1 MSETE
6 FIHLLRRRD
15 EQAFQQLIVEQRSR
29 VFNTCFNILQSIED
43 GEDVCQDVV
52 IEIFQSISKFK
63 GDSQLS
69 TWIYRIAI
77 TKSLEFLRKK
87 NRKKRFGFFQS
98 LTGQGDYELNQPAN
112 FDHPGIQLE
121 NKELS
126 RFLFAAIEKL
136 PERQK
141 VAFLLHKTENLS
153 YADIAEVMEISV
165 SSVESLLFRAKQGLQ
180 KILNTYY
187 ENNFK

>member
-1 MSETE
+1 LSETE

-126 RFLFAAIEKL
+126 RILFAAIEKL

>member
-43 GEDVCQDVV
+43 GEDVCQDVF

-87 NRKKRFGFFQS
+87 NRKKRFGFF

-126 RFLFAAIEKL
+126 RILFAAIEKL

>member
-6 FIHLLRRRD
+6 FIHLLKNRN
-15 EQAFQQLIVEQRSR
+15 EQAFQQLIVEQRGR
-29 VFNTCFNILQSIED
+29 VFNTCLNFLQSRED
-43 GEDVCQDVV
+43 AEDVCQDVFV
-52 IEIFQSISKFK
+52 EVLQSISKFK
-63 GDSQLS
+63 GESQLS
-69 TWIYRIAI
+69 TWIYRITV

-87 NRKKRFGFFQS
+87 SRKKRFGFLQS
-98 LTGQGDYELNQPAN
+98 LTGENDIELNLQGN

-126 RFLFAAIEKL
+126 KILFAAIEKL

-141 VAFLLHKTENLS
+141 VAFLLNKTENLS
-153 YADIAEVMEISV
+153 YSEIAEVLEISV

-180 KILNTYY
+180 KILGNYY

>member
-43 GEDVCQDVV
+43 GEDVCQDVF

>member
-1 MSETE
+1 LSETE
-6 FIHLLRRRD
+6 FIHLLKNRN
-15 EQAFQQLIVEQRSR
+15 EQAFQQLIVEQRGR
-29 VFNTCFNILQSIED
+29 VFNTCLNFLQSRED
-43 GEDVCQDVV
+43 AEDVCQDVFV
-52 IEIFQSISKFK
+52 EVLQSISKFK
-63 GDSQLS
+63 GESQLS
-69 TWIYRIAI
+69 TWIYRITV

-87 NRKKRFGFFQS
+87 SRKKRFGFLQS
-98 LTGQGDYELNQPAN
+98 LTGENDIELNLQGN

-126 RFLFAAIEKL
+126 KILFAAIEKL

-141 VAFLLHKTENLS
+141 VAFLLNKTENLS
-153 YADIAEVMEISV
+153 YSEIAEVLEISV

-180 KILNTYY
+180 KILGNYY

>member
-6 FIHLLRRRD
+6 FIHLLKNRN
-15 EQAFQQLIVEQRSR
+15 EQAFQQLIVEQRGR
-29 VFNTCFNILQSIED
+29 VFNTCLNFLQSRED
-43 GEDVCQDVV
+43 AEDVCQDVFV
-52 IEIFQSISKFK
+52 EVLQSISKFK
-63 GDSQLS
+63 GESQLS
-69 TWIYRIAI
+69 TWIYRITV

-87 NRKKRFGFFQS
+87 SRKKRFGFLQS
-98 LTGQGDYELNQPAN
+98 LTEHSDFELNLSGN

-126 RFLFAAIEKL
+126 KILFAAIEKL

-141 VAFLLHKTENLS
+141 VAFLLNKTENLS
-153 YADIAEVMEISV
+153 YSEIAEVLEISV

-180 KILNTYY
+180 KILGNYY